1 MKISLKKKAVE
12 HKKRLSHKK
21 VWHPFSLSEARFAK
35 QILFLSVHQIN
46 RKIQIAC
53 KGNPE

>member
-12 HKKRLSHKK
+12 HKKGCHTQK
-21 VWHPFSLSEARFAK
+21 VWQPFSFSEARFVK

-46 RKIQIAC
+46 CKIQIAC